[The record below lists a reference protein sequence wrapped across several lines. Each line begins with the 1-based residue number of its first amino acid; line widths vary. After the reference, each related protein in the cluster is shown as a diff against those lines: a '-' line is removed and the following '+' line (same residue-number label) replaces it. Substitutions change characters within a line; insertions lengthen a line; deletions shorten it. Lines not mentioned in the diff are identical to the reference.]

1 MKINVEPIYAK
12 VEILIKKRVNDV
24 QLPSLTKLEFLDA
37 SLVITGDYL
46 VITTKRYGETLEHVN
61 KVGEI
66 FHLSEISAYKT
77 YSKLQ

>member
-1 MKINVEPIYAK
+1 MKTNVEPIYAK
-12 VEILIKKRVNDV
+12 VEILLKKRVNDV

-37 SLVITGDYL
+37 SLVITGDYF

>member
-1 MKINVEPIYAK
+1 MKTNVEPIFAK
-12 VEILIKKRVNDV
+12 VEILLKKRINDV

-77 YSKLQ
+77 YNKLQ

>member
-1 MKINVEPIYAK
+1 MKTNVEPIFAK
-12 VEILIKKRVNDV
+12 VEILLKKRVNDV
-24 QLPSLTKLEFLDA
+24 QLPSLTKLEFLYA

>member
-1 MKINVEPIYAK
+1 MKINDETIFAK
-12 VEILIKKRVNDV
+12 VEILLKKRVNDV

-37 SLVITGDYL
+37 SLIITGDYF

>member
-1 MKINVEPIYAK
+1 MKINIEPIYAK

>member
-1 MKINVEPIYAK
+1 MKTNVEPIYAK
-12 VEILIKKRVNDV
+12 VEILLKKRVNDV

>member
-1 MKINVEPIYAK
+1 MKTNVEPIYAK
-12 VEILIKKRVNDV
+12 VEILLKKRVNNV

>member
-1 MKINVEPIYAK
+1 MKTNVEPIFAK
-12 VEILIKKRVNDV
+12 VEILLKKRVNDV